1 MELTE
6 AQKCQLLSQAES
18 YFAASCALARRYF
31 AEVAPQMAQACWA
44 MAKRFYRGGKLIAF
58 GTGANA
64 TDASHVAVEFVH
76 PVLVGKR
83 ALPAITLTADSPSL
97 LGLRHR
103 YGTAQ
108 PFAVLLRSL
117 ATPHDIAM
125 GISLTGDEPEVV
137 EALLEAQRLRLL
149 TIGLTGKGGGQIA
162 QMGLDF
168 LFAVPSDDPRLVQ
181 EMQET
186 LYHILWELVH
196 VFFEQRGLL
205 EGDADD
211 PTTR

>member
-1 MELTE
+1 
-6 AQKCQLLSQAES
+6 
-18 YFAASCALARRYF
+18 
-31 AEVAPQMAQACWA
+31 
-44 MAKRFYRGGKLIAF
+44 
-58 GTGANA
+58 
-64 TDASHVAVEFVH
+64 
-76 PVLVGKR
+76 
-83 ALPAITLTADSPSL
+83 
-97 LGLRHR
+97 
-103 YGTAQ
+103 
-108 PFAVLLRSL
+108 
-117 ATPHDIAM
+117 
-125 GISLTGDEPEVV
+125 LTGDEPEVV